1 MSDGL
6 TELPFRDGKRWVL
19 DHIADRMRGIE
30 TFRLTYEEA
39 LAESN
44 KKSSRDYINAQG
56 RDYISKHFKG
66 FRG

>member
-1 MSDGL
+1 VAL
-6 TELPFRDGKRWVL
+6 TELSFRDGKRWVL
-19 DHIADRMRGIE
+19 DHIADRMEGIE

-44 KKSSRDYINAQG
+44 AKSSRDFINAAG
-56 RDYISKHFKG
+56 RDFVGKHFKG